1 MKDYPIIKI
10 ALAFICGILLQP
22 FITVNILT
30 VIIVASI
37 LIVALIIANNL
48 KVFNRIQIVISLV
61 SLLLI
66 VMIGNISAQYSQN
79 HFNEKLSNLYKEKNV
94 IVSGNIEKIELI
106 REKEI
111 LFLLNS
117 DKLMFNDIVVEDE
130 FTLLCKLRDSVLAS
144 NEFYDTMKPGFRVAV
159 IGTYIK
165 GKNRRNPGG
174 FDYDRYLKSIG
185 ITGILNVDDYKDIV
199 IIDEDSNF
207 FKNAIFQSRKYI
219 DEQIRK
225 LHSTE
230 TASLLRG
237 LLLADRKEIDKET
250 KTQFIN
256 SGVVHVLAVSGL
268 HVGFIALIIILLFGR
283 FNIYFRSLLTII
295 GLIAFMLLTGVP
307 PSVFR
312 ATVMAVVI
320 IVAFLTNRTTNIFN
334 SLAIAALIILTVNPY
349 EIYSP
354 GFQLSFS
361 AVLAIGAIYPH
372 ISTAVNKLHIK
383 SKIIKYVLLFFGVSL
398 SAQLGTL
405 PFTVFYFGKLSVIAL
420 LSNLIV
426 IPAIGV
432 IIALAVTTLL
442 INSLLPVVASF
453 YAVTNDTITSLLL
466 SFINYTGE
474 LSYSHIKIPAYSVY
488 DAVIFYLFLIFFLQ
502 ILRKLKYK
510 VAYALVLIF
519 TVANVLVFSS
529 LDDEPLL
536 PDNELSVLMIDVGQG
551 DAILIKTP
559 DNKTILIDAGLAA
572 FYFDYGE
579 SVILPLLD
587 HLGIDKVDYGFV
599 SHIDSDHYGGFVS
612 LIQNDRIEEI
622 YKPAPDTASK
632 KDVRFEK
639 FLTGEGVKIN
649 YYDSQVLI
657 FNNCRLYFLSNKES
671 NKVYN
676 LSSNDSGG
684 ILKLVYGNRSFLFT
698 GDAESRVENILVDDY
713 RIFLDVDVLKLGHH
727 GSKTSTSPKFL
738 YFTSPDIA
746 LVSAGIK
753 NKFGHPHS
761 SVIKRLSEK
770 DVNILRTDESGA
782 ILLTCD
788 GENIVVEKWR

>member
-22 FITVNILT
+22 FISVNIFA
-30 VIIVASI
+30 VIIVVLI

-48 KVFNRIQIVISLV
+48 KVFKKIQIVISLV

-66 VMIGNISAQYSQN
+66 VMVGNISAQYSQN

-111 LFLLNS
+111 LFLLDS
-117 DKLMFNDIVVEDE
+117 DKLMFNDIVLEDQ
-130 FTLLCKLRDSVLAS
+130 FTLLCKLRGSKKGRED
-144 NEFYDTMKPGFRVAV
+144 FYDIMRPGYRIVLT
-159 IGTYIK
+159 GTYLK
-165 GKNRRNPGG
+165 GKDKRNPGG
-174 FDYDRYLKSIG
+174 FDYNAYLRSKA
-185 ITGILNVDDYKDIV
+185 ITGILNVDDRKDII
-199 IIDEDSNF
+199 IIDEDSNLF
-207 FKNAIFQSRKYI
+207 NNAIFQSRKYI

-225 LHSTE
+225 LHSAE

-283 FNIYFRSLLTII
+283 FNIYLRSLITII

-334 SLAIAALIILTVNPY
+334 SLAIAALIILIINPY

-372 ISTAVNKLHIK
+372 FSIAVNKLHIK
-383 SKIIKYVLLFFGVSL
+383 SKIMKYVLLFFGVSL

-405 PFTVFYFGKLSVIAL
+405 PFTVLYFEKLSVIAL

-426 IPAIGV
+426 IPAIGI

-466 SFINYTGE
+466 SFINFTGE
-474 LSYSHIKIPAYSVY
+474 LGYSHIKIPAYSVY

-502 ILRKLKYK
+502 IVRKLKYK
-510 VAYALVLIF
+510 VAYAVVLIF
-519 TVANVLVFSS
+519 TIANVLVFSS

-536 PDNELSVLMIDVGQG
+536 RDNELSLLMIDVGQG

-559 DNKTILIDAGLAA
+559 GNKTILIDAGLAT

-599 SHIDSDHYGGFVS
+599 SHLDNDHYGGFVS
-612 LIQNDRIEEI
+612 LIQNNKIGEI
-622 YKPAPDTASK
+622 YKPALDTSANKDIRFESFLIEE
-632 KDVRFEK
+632 DVR
-639 FLTGEGVKIN
+639 IN

-657 FNNCRLYFLSNKES
+657 FDNCRLYFLRNKES

-676 LSSNDSGG
+676 LSSNNRSG

-698 GDAESRVENILVDDY
+698 GDAESRVEKILVDDY
-713 RIFLDVDVLKLGHH
+713 QEFLDVDVLKVGHH
-727 GSKTSTSPKFL
+727 GSKTSTSEKFFN
-738 YFTSPDIA
+738 YVTPEYA
-746 LVSAGIK
+746 LISAGIK

-761 SVIKRLSEK
+761 SVVSRLK
-770 DVNILRTDESGA
+770 NNDVKTFRTDESGA
-782 ILLTCD
+782 VLLTCD
-788 GENIVVEKWR
+788 GENIAIKKWR